1 MQQKRTLTQKKFPRN
16 QRPNVGPRQADAGTG
31 VPSFEPIFTEKTYK
45 TTKMRHKQFLTKMK
59 KLMKKGNKKQF
70 KTDKIHQQ
78 FLSTYKK
85 YFELE
90 ESKTD
95 RSYLQTAT
103 NVMLNQMSTKRG
115 IELFKERAIAEM
127 YKEFNQLDKGDM
139 SNKPVVLPQDPTKLT
154 RTENREAMEAVN
166 LIK

>member
-1 MQQKRTLTQKKFPRN
+1 
-16 QRPNVGPRQADAGTG
+16 
-31 VPSFEPIFTEKTYK
+31 
-45 TTKMRHKQFLTKMK
+45 MK

-85 YFELE
+85 SFELE